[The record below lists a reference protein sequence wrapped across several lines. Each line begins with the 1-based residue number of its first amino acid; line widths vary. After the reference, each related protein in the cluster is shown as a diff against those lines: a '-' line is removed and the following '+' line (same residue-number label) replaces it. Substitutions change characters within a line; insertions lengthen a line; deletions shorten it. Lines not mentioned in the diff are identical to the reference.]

1 MNSVLRIQC
10 HACVGI
16 TCIWETS
23 FHIKVAKCNNPAH
36 RLTPRTSQN
45 EKKVHISC
53 HIVSLCILQLVY
65 LYTFRLGMKSTF
77 GKLFNYIPFSTCLV
91 LRTSDRFQN
100 TLDFDWTM
108 KLIPVNTV
116 TSNCLKQ
123 QWIFRSTDPF
133 EMISKV

>member
-45 EKKVHISC
+45 EKKSTHLMS
-53 HIVSLCILQLVY
+53 HSFTLYSSVSILVY
-65 LYTFRLGMKSTF
+65 FQIRYEVNIWQTIQLHTFFYMPSTTYF
-77 GKLFNYIPFSTCLV
+77 RQIPKYSWLWLNNEINTCQYGYLKLSKT
-91 LRTSDRFQN
+91 
-100 TLDFDWTM
+100 TM
-108 KLIPVNTV
+108 DI
-116 TSNCLKQ
+116 
-123 QWIFRSTDPF
+123 
-133 EMISKV
+133 